1 MKNWLSDRL
10 DDIAQGRTFNDK
22 WLREAM
28 DLPAITKEDREMLMR
43 WRMGAN
49 TTSDRFALM
58 DFAIKLRRNNL
69 ATS

>member
-10 DDIAQGRTFNDK
+10 DDIAQGYSFNDK

-28 DLPAITKEDREMLMR
+28 ALPALTVEEGCMLQR
-43 WRMGAN
+43 WRTGEQ
-49 TTSDRFALM
+49 TTEDRFALM

-69 ATS
+69 AAS